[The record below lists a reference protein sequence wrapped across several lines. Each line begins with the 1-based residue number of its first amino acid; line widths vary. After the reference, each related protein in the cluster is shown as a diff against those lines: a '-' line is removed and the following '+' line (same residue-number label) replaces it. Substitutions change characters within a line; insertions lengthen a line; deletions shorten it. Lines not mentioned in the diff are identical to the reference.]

1 MKKEE
6 EMRKI
11 FTVVLLMTVMVS
23 TVLATGTKESDAS
36 TYPDKPIQMI
46 VPYGAGG
53 GTDNAARIVAD
64 QLSKIL
70 DQQVLVVNKPGASGE
85 IGFESIALSEPDGY
99 TIGVLGGP
107 DHAYLVNI
115 KETNYKLDDFDYLA
129 IYNLSLPVLVARKDS
144 FKNWDDLVAF
154 GKANP
159 GRITIGVSGG
169 GPTTEAAIAMSSGGF
184 DATIV
189 KFSGSADVSSALLG
203 GHIDLACL
211 TPSYL
216 PTLEANGATPIAYF
230 SKEKVTGYTDIPSFI
245 ELGYN
250 VNISHN
256 PIFVFP
262 KGVDPAIQEKVQSAM
277 DQIGENPDVKAAFEK
292 INTVFTYL
300 SGSELTSYLEGCDQL
315 IADMVDRYSSV
326 FISN

>member
-1 MKKEE
+1 MKKEK
-6 EMRKI
+6 EMRKTMMV
-11 FTVVLLMTVMVS
+11 FLMMAVMLA
-23 TVLATGTKESDAS
+23 TVLATGVKESGAS
-36 TYPDKPIQMI
+36 TYPEKPIQMI

-53 GTDNAARIVAD
+53 GTDNAARIVAN
-64 QLSKIL
+64 QLTKIL
-70 DQQVLVVNKPGASGE
+70 GKQVLVVNKPGAGGE
-85 IGFESIALSEPDGY
+85 IGFETIALSEPDGY

-115 KETNYKLDDFDYLA
+115 KKTNYKLDDFDYLA
-129 IYNLSLPVLVARKDS
+129 VYNLSLPLLVARKGS
-144 FKNWDDLVAF
+144 FSNWGELVAY

-159 GRITIGVSGG
+159 GRITIGASGG
-169 GPTTEAAIAMSSGGF
+169 GPITEAAVAMSSGGF

-216 PTLEANGATPIAYF
+216 PTLEANGAKAIAYF
-230 SKEKVTGYTDIPSFI
+230 SKEKVTGYTNIPSFI
-245 ELGYN
+245 ELGYD

-262 KGVDPAIQEKVQSAM
+262 KGVDPAIQAKVQSAL
-277 DQIGENPDVKAAFEK
+277 DQIGKNPEVKEAFEK

-300 SGSELTSYLEGCDQL
+300 SGSDLMEYLEGCDQL
-315 IADMVDRYSSV
+315 IADMVAQYSSV

>member
-1 MKKEE
+1 MSKRL
-6 EMRKI
+6 MA
-11 FTVVLLMTVMVS
+11 FLLMAMVLSTVV
-23 TVLATGTKESDAS
+23 ATGVKESGAS
-36 TYPDKPIQMI
+36 TFPDKPIQMI

-53 GTDNAARIVAD
+53 GTDNAARIVAN
-64 QLSKIL
+64 QLTNIL
-70 DQQVLVVNKPGASGE
+70 GKSVLVVNKPGAGGE
-85 IGFESIALSEPDGY
+85 IGFEAIALSEPDGY

-115 KETNYKLDDFDYLA
+115 KQTNYSLDDFDYLA
-129 IYNLSLPVLVARKDS
+129 IYNLSLPVLVAKKGS
-144 FKNWDDLVAF
+144 FETWAELVAY

-169 GPTTEAAIAMSSGGF
+169 GPTTEAAIAMSSGEF
-184 DATIV
+184 EATIV

-203 GHIDLACL
+203 GHIVLACL

-216 PTLEANGATPIAYF
+216 PTLEANGAKAIAYF
-230 SKEKVTGYTDIPSFI
+230 SKEKVPGYTNIPSFL

-250 VNISHN
+250 VNLSHN

-262 KGVDPAIQEKVQSAM
+262 KGVDPAIQAKVQSAF
-277 DQIGENPDVKAAFEK
+277 DQIGKNPEVKAAFEK

-300 SGSELTSYLEGCDQL
+300 SGSELMEYLEGCDQL
-315 IADMVDRYSSV
+315 IADMVAQYSSV